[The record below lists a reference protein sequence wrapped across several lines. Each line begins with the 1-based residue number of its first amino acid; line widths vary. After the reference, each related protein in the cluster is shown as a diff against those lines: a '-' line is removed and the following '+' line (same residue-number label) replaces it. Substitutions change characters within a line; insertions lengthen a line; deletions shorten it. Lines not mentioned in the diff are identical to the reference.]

1 MKGVAF
7 PSLCHFSYERSL
19 LSRELGELQANRAD
33 GIGYAFGCADIYH
46 VSDIFFW
53 LELRLAMG

>member
-7 PSLCHFSYERSL
+7 PSLCHFSYEHPL

-46 VSDIFFW
+46 VSDIFF
-53 LELRLAMG
+53 